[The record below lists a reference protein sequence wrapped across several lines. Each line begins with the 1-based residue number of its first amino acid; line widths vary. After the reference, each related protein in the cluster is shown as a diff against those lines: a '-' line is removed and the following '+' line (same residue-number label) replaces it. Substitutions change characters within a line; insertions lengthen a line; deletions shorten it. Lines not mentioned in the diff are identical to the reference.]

1 MQNAA
6 GDGIENRP
14 DDLDYAYRLVVS
26 DLVSLLGHVQAS
38 LKLIE
43 SAVASETSQSN
54 LDAVTDMV
62 VLDDVTPRYA
72 NASAALKACDA
83 SLGITL
89 HFLLESGTS
98 MRAAEALAAN
108 PPALSVVRA

>member
-6 GDGIENRP
+6 GDGIEVQP
-14 DDLDYAYRLVVS
+14 DDPDDAYHSVVS

-38 LKLIE
+38 LKRIE
-43 SAVASETSQSN
+43 SAVAGETSPGHHGAAAN
-54 LDAVTDMV
+54 IV

-72 NASAALKACDA
+72 KASAALQACDA
-83 SLGITL
+83 RLGITL
-89 HFLLESGTS
+89 HFLRDSGTS
-98 MRAAEALAAN
+98 MRAAEAFAAS

>member
-6 GDGIENRP
+6 GDGIEMQP
-14 DDLDYAYRLVVS
+14 DDLDDAYRLVVS

-43 SAVASETSQSN
+43 SAVAGETSGGHR
-54 LDAVTDMV
+54 DAAADIV
-62 VLDDVTPRYA
+62 VLDDLTPRYA
-72 NASAALKACDA
+72 KASAALKACDA

-89 HFLLESGTS
+89 PFLLDSGTS
-98 MRAAEALAAN
+98 MRAG
-108 PPALSVVRA
+108 PPALSLVRA

>member
-6 GDGIENRP
+6 GDGIEIRP
-14 DDLDYAYRLVVS
+14 DDLDYACHLVVS

-43 SAVASETSQSN
+43 SAVASETSRGN
-54 LDAVTDMV
+54 LDAAANII

-72 NASAALKACDA
+72 KVSASLKACDA

-89 HFLLESGTS
+89 HFLLDSGTS
-98 MRAAEALAAN
+98 MCAAEALAAS
-108 PPALSVVRA
+108 PPALSLVRG

>member
-6 GDGIENRP
+6 GDGIEVQP
-14 DDLDYAYRLVVS
+14 DDPNDAYRSVVS

-38 LKLIE
+38 LKRIE
-43 SAVASETSQSN
+43 SAVAGETSPGN
-54 LDAVTDMV
+54 HDAANIIE
-62 VLDDVTPRYA
+62 LDDVTPRYA
-72 NASAALKACDA
+72 KASAALRACDA

-89 HFLLESGTS
+89 HLLLDSGTS
-98 MRAAEALAAN
+98 MRAAEAFAAS

>member
-6 GDGIENRP
+6 GDGREIQP
-14 DDLDYAYRLVVS
+14 GDHAYRLVVS

-43 SAVASETSQSN
+43 LAVASEASPGN
-54 LDAVTDMV
+54 HDAAANVI

-72 NASAALKACDA
+72 QASAALKACDA
-83 SLGITL
+83 SLGMTL
-89 HFLLESGTS
+89 HFLLNSGTS
-98 MRAAEALAAN
+98 MCAAETLAAS

>member
-6 GDGIENRP
+6 GDGIEIRP
-14 DDLDYAYRLVVS
+14 GDLDDAYHLVVS
-26 DLVSLLGHVQAS
+26 DLVSLLGHVRAS

-43 SAVASETSQSN
+43 SAVAGETSGGHR
-54 LDAVTDMV
+54 DAAANIV

-72 NASAALKACDA
+72 KASAALQACDA
-83 SLGITL
+83 RLGSTL
-89 HFLLESGTS
+89 HFLLDSGTS
-98 MRAAEALAAN
+98 MRAAEAFAAS

>member
-6 GDGIENRP
+6 GDGIEMRP
-14 DDLDYAYRLVVS
+14 DDLDDAYRLVVS

-43 SAVASETSQSN
+43 SAVAGETSRGHR
-54 LDAVTDMV
+54 DAAADIV

-89 HFLLESGTS
+89 RFLLDSGTS
-98 MRAAEALAAN
+98 MHAG
-108 PPALSVVRA
+108 PPALSLVRA

>member
-6 GDGIENRP
+6 GDGIETRP
-14 DDLDYAYRLVVS
+14 DDLDYAYHLVVS

-43 SAVASETSQSN
+43 TAVASETSRGN
-54 LDAVTDMV
+54 PDAAANIV

-72 NASAALKACDA
+72 KASAVLKACDA

-89 HFLLESGTS
+89 HFLLDSGTS
-98 MRAAEALAAN
+98 MHAAGALAAS
-108 PPALSVVRA
+108 PPALSMIRA

>member
-6 GDGIENRP
+6 GDGSEIQP

-43 SAVASETSQSN
+43 SAAASEASPGDHDATSN
-54 LDAVTDMV
+54 VII
-62 VLDDVTPRYA
+62 LDDVTPRYA
-72 NASAALKACDA
+72 KASATLKACDA
-83 SLGITL
+83 SLGMTL
-89 HFLLESGTS
+89 HFLLDSGTS
-98 MRAAEALAAN
+98 AHAAEAFVGR
-108 PPALSVVRA
+108 PSALSVVRS

>member
-6 GDGIENRP
+6 DDGIEIQP
-14 DDLDYAYRLVVS
+14 DDQNDAYRSVVS
-26 DLVSLLGHVQAS
+26 DLVSLMGHVQAS

-43 SAVASETSQSN
+43 SAVARETSLGNHDAASN
-54 LDAVTDMV
+54 II

-72 NASAALKACDA
+72 KASAALKACDA

-89 HFLLESGTS
+89 HFLLDSGTS
-98 MRAAEALAAN
+98 MCTAEAFAGS